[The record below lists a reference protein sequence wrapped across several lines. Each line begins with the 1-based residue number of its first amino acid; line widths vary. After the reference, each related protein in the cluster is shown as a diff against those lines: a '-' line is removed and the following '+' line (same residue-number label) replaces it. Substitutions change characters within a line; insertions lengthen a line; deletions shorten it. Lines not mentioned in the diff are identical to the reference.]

1 MVHTHGVEG
10 STPPLAT
17 IFQKAVHYVSC
28 FFCYLSPIIYLSG
41 EKNPI
46 SGEESHQSRR
56 IPSVEKNSASA
67 GGDQKQ
73 SIPGGSTIS
82 KLKKAMNSLNTS
94 YRYIKEFMAYLNLSG
109 II

>member
-1 MVHTHGVEG
+1 MARARG
-10 STPPLAT
+10 SYPRCRGFDSPSRYYISESSSLCELLFLLF
-17 IFQKAVHYVSC
+17 ISY
-28 FFCYLSPIIYLSG
+28 YLSQWR
-41 EKNPI
+41 K
-46 SGEESHQSRR
+46 ESHQSRR
-56 IPSVEKNSASA
+56 ILSVEKNSTSA

-82 KLKKAMNSLNTS
+82 ELKKAMNSLNTS